1 MNAPDLT
8 PAASR
13 LAQLVAGVTDDQLTG
28 PTPCPAYRLGDLIDH
43 VGGLALAFTA
53 SARRDFGEYTEQT
66 PAGDAARLGPDWRTQ
81 IPRDLATLAAAWRAP
96 AAWSGMTRIARMD
109 APAEMVGIT
118 LADELLVHGWD
129 IATASG
135 QQFGFEPEVLEAAR
149 SFLLQIANPDAPS
162 GPDVPF
168 GPPRPAAADA
178 PQLDQVLALAGR
190 DPAWS

>member
-43 VGGLALAFTA
+43 VCGLALAFTA

-81 IPRDLATLAAAWRAP
+81 IPRDLATLAAAWQAP
-96 AAWSGMTRIARMD
+96 AAWSGMTRIPRRD

-129 IATASG
+129 VATASG

-190 DPAWS
+190 DPAWP